1 MLPQSL
7 NKQGRIQE
15 LKQLYVAYSKDRNL
29 VNTDWQ
35 EFFDDLAP
43 DACSF
48 LSDLEIE
55 SKSNFEIRRDINLSS
70 DQDSRSSTLDSIRA
84 LMLIRAYRVRG
95 HLKANLDPLNLAK
108 SS

>member
-15 LKQLYVAYSKDRNL
+15 LKQLYVAYSEDRNL

-35 EFFDDLAP
+35 EFVDDLAP

-55 SKSNFEIRRDINLSS
+55 SQSNFVIRKDINL
-70 DQDSRSSTLDSIRA
+70 
-84 LMLIRAYRVRG
+84 Y
-95 HLKANLDPLNLAK
+95 NF
-108 SS
+108 